1 MATVPIT
8 QATTMME
15 GSAVIRETTSAAM
28 THALGKAL
36 GEACLGKEVIALVG
50 PLGAGKTC
58 LARGIAEGLGVPAA
72 AVASP
77 TFVLIH
83 EYAGR
88 LPVYHVDLYRLEE
101 RDAVDGLGLEEYTES
116 AGVTVI
122 EWAEKAPAVLPPD
135 HLWIALEHLGG
146 DRRRVTLH
154 PRGERS
160 RKLAAQA
167 FA

>member
-1 MATVPIT
+1 MTALPTTPPAT
-8 QATTMME
+8 ME
-15 GSAVIRETTSAAM
+15 SSAIIRETTSAAA

-36 GEACLGKEVIALVG
+36 GEACLGRAVIALVG

-58 LARGIAEGLGVPAA
+58 LARGIAEGLGVPAS

-88 LPVYHVDLYRLEE
+88 LPMYHVDLYRLEE
-101 RDAVDGLGLEEYTES
+101 RDAVNGLGLEEYTES
-116 AGVTVI
+116 TGVTVI
-122 EWAEKAPAVLPPD
+122 EWAEKAPTVLPPD

-146 DRRRVTLH
+146 DRRRVTFH

-160 RKLAAQA
+160 KKLMAKAP
-167 FA
+167 

>member
-1 MATVPIT
+1 
-8 QATTMME
+8 
-15 GSAVIRETTSAAM
+15 
-28 THALGKAL
+28 
-36 GEACLGKEVIALVG
+36 
-50 PLGAGKTC
+50 
-58 LARGIAEGLGVPAA
+58 VPAS

-101 RDAVDGLGLEEYTES
+101 RDAVNGLGLEEYTES
-116 AGVTVI
+116 TGVTVI

-146 DRRRVTLH
+146 DRRRVALH